1 MEKDV
6 FRIFF
11 SWASENKN
19 ISILR
24 NAIEEAVLELN
35 QIKYK
40 DLHYQYEEATRNEP
54 GSPHIVQTIFKKISF
69 CDCAIFDV
77 TPFYSFAGNKNKTDK
92 LSPNP
97 NVIFEYG
104 YAMATIGEGRCILLI
119 NDERIEDNS
128 LPFDIRQNRAS
139 KFNGNKT
146 QLKKKICEYIRKI
159 IDAKPDKPI
168 SHRKEFEADKL
179 LANELID
186 KLDRSVKIFNESST
200 QRRQYLKN
208 NDYIDSLRNI
218 LNAPETIFFDPDLE
232 KIRQNIKLK
241 LNGVISIEGKIFTP
255 AIPITKSSDGR
266 IEVFWI
272 EVPGSSDKLYD
283 YERYNKEIQEYG
295 EAIASYEDNV
305 FRFRQQ
311 VKKKLYF

>member
-1 MEKDV
+1 MDKDA

-24 NAIEEAVLELN
+24 NAIEEAVQELN
-35 QIKYK
+35 KIEYRG
-40 DLHYQYEEATRNEP
+40 LHYQYEEATRDEP

-77 TPFYSFAGNKNKTDK
+77 TPFYSFTGNINKTDK

-104 YAMATIGEGRCILLI
+104 YAMATIGEGRCILLV

-139 KFNGNKT
+139 KINGNKA
-146 QLKKKICEYIRKI
+146 QLKKRIYEYIRKI
-159 IDAKPDKPI
+159 IDAKPNKPI
-168 SHRKEFEADKL
+168 SHRKEFETDKL

-186 KLDRSVKIFNESST
+186 KIDKSVKIFNESCN
-200 QRRQYLKN
+200 QRRIYLEN
-208 NDYIDSLRNI
+208 IEYIDSLRN
-218 LNAPETIFFDPDLE
+218 LLKAPETIFFDPDLE
-232 KIRQNIKLK
+232 EGLQDVKTHLDKIS
-241 LNGVISIEGKIFTP
+241 SIESTIFTP
-255 AIPITKSSDGR
+255 APHINSASAER

-272 EVPGSSDKLYD
+272 EVPGSSEKIYD
-283 YERYNKEIQEYG
+283 YDRYHKEIQEYG
-295 EAIASYEDNV
+295 EAIANYENIV
-305 FRFRQQ
+305 FRFRQL
-311 VKKKLYF
+311 VKRKLYI